1 MLEDTHCSTT
11 RIREEEWREGNTGE
25 REEDCGVSVRLY
37 GGWALSFLDELL
49 ECGSEYYFEEVTF

>member
-11 RIREEEWREGNTGE
+11 RI